1 MFYFLLS
8 KEIEMSFGQMVMSA
22 IFSTL
27 VILFSRVEANAFF
40 FFFLEIFVIFLSC
53 EEGKKKPFHVY
64 LGNHGSWNC
73 SFTGSRYRMLR
84 RKHQNV

>member
-53 EEGKKKPFHVY
+53 EEGKKKTISC
-64 LGNHGSWNC
+64 LSGKSWQLEL
-73 SFTGSRYRMLR
+73 FLHREQV
-84 RKHQNV
+84 QNVAS